1 MGGHL
6 CELTAHRPPTQPKC
20 PRTSVVGHSEVALL
34 HQGAK
39 LHPQTLSQADGE
51 TTEALAEGGIP
62 RDPKREA
69 NQGPCAASCQP
80 GRGRRGSLQQP
91 PGLGLRP
98 PGNRGAPAAEGLLAL
113 AWDPIVTGRHA
124 VLRGSRGHRRGVP
137 RVTPSWR
144 PGRSRVLQ
152 PPTPGLW
159 RAAPF
164 SLTSARPAP
173 NTGCKRPQT
182 QAAKRKAT
190 FPTRE

>member
-1 MGGHL
+1 MVD
-6 CELTAHRPPTQPKC
+6 TARWPCCTKAQNC
-20 PRTSVVGHSEVALL
+20 
-34 HQGAK
+34 
-39 LHPQTLSQADGE
+39 
-51 TTEALAEGGIP
+51 IP
-62 RDPKREA
+62 RLCHRQTAKRLRLWPREA
-69 NQGPCAASCQP
+69 SHEIQRGKRTRVPAPPRASQDVGGEDP
-80 GRGRRGSLQQP
+80 FNSL

-190 FPTRE
+190 FPTREQRSQKSTPNQ

>member
-1 MGGHL
+1 MVDTARWPCCTKVQNCIPRL
-6 CELTAHRPPTQPKC
+6 CHRQTAKRLRLWPREASHEIQRGKRTRVPAPP
-20 PRTSVVGHSEVALL
+20 R
-34 HQGAK
+34 
-39 LHPQTLSQADGE
+39 
-51 TTEALAEGGIP
+51 LAEGFPAG
-62 RDPKREA
+62 
-69 NQGPCAASCQP
+69 QP
-80 GRGRRGSLQQP
+80 GRGRGGSLQQP

-113 AWDPIVTGRHA
+113 ARDPIVTGRHA

-190 FPTRE
+190 FPTREQRSQKSTPNQ